1 MKFLCS
7 FVAIVAIVAGTIS
20 CCFSNAQE
28 IQSKGKHHD

>member
-7 FVAIVAIVAGTIS
+7 FVEIVACTIS